1 MLIDSGVNYIC
12 FLLPGQLSKY
22 LLYLIA
28 MDLQVTSILY
38 FFLALVLAMSFHEAM
53 HAFVAHWLGDTTA
66 QEEGRLTLNPL
77 AHIDLITTILLP
89 TVLIL
94 MSLPPILA
102 AKPVP
107 FNPMRV
113 KYGEFGA
120 AMIGLA
126 GPFTNLAL
134 AVVAGILLRSVGL
147 DGPLALQSFLQMF
160 VSVNIGLF
168 VFNMLPIPPLDGSR
182 LLYAVAPESIQK
194 LMYRIES
201 AGIFVVLMILFLLLP
216 FLRPILNA
224 SYTFLYQLILL

>member
-1 MLIDSGVNYIC
+1 
-12 FLLPGQLSKY
+12 
-22 LLYLIA
+22 
-28 MDLQVTSILY
+28 MDFEVTNILY
-38 FFLALVLAMSFHEAM
+38 FFIALILAMSTHEAM

-66 QEEGRLTLNPL
+66 KEEGRLTLNPL

-134 AVVAGILLRSVGL
+134 AAATGILLRSVGPDWSL
-147 DGPLALQSFLQMF
+147 SLQSFLVMF
-160 VSVNIGLF
+160 ISVNIGLF

-182 LLYAVAPESIQK
+182 LLYAVAPESVQK
-194 LMYRIES
+194 VMYRIES

-216 FLRPILNA
+216 FLRPILTA
-224 SYTFLYQLILL
+224 SYNFFFQLIL